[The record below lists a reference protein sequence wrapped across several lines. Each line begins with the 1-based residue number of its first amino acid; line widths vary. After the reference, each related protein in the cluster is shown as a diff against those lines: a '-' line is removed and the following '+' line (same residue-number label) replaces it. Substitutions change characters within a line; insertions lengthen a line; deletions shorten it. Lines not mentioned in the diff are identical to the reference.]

1 MCAELTASCMST
13 GQPRYY
19 LLLTGIHRFLAPLFT
34 SIANLL
40 GTSTPPTAMIQL
52 KPGIPPASL
61 SKPSHSAAR
70 RKNRMERKKNGG
82 LRFKRVFSDPAIAP
96 FDQIE
101 WGRRTAEITD
111 DGGRVIFKQ
120 EDIEVPKNWSAL
132 ATKIAVSK
140 YFYGDIANGT
150 DPYKGGRETS
160 VRQLIHRV
168 TRTITDC
175 GIADS
180 YFADAEAAETFYD
193 ELTWLCLNQH
203 GAFNSP
209 VWFNV
214 GLYHQYGVGKGAG
227 AGNYFYN
234 SETGEA
240 ERATSQYEYPQGSAC
255 FIQSVGDT
263 MEDIMRL
270 ATSEAML
277 FKFGS
282 GTGTD
287 LSSLRSTREKLSGG
301 GKPSG
306 PLSFLKVY
314 DKIANVVKS
323 GGKTRRAAK
332 MNTLKD
338 WHPDIEEF
346 IDAKQN
352 EEKKAWALIEQGYD
366 GSYNGDAYGSV
377 MYQNENLSVRV
388 SDEFMN
394 AAVDGREWV
403 TKNVRDGSP
412 CDKKD
417 ARGLLRKIA
426 EGTYI
431 CGDPGMQFD
440 STIHKW
446 HTCKG
451 TGRQNST
458 NPCSEYLFPDNTACN
473 LASLNL
479 MKFKGE
485 DEVFDVERFKAA
497 VRLFITAQ
505 EILVDNASY
514 PIKEIAENS
523 HIFRTL
529 GLGYANLGSLI
540 MSYGYGYDTV
550 EGRALCGAITAIMT
564 GEAYEQS
571 ALLAKTMGPFPGYRE
586 ARCSGVSKPAAK
598 DNVASMLEVI
608 ELHREAVEE
617 IPDVEEFGYLKK
629 EATRAWDRATDLG
642 KRHGYR
648 NAQVTVLAPTGTISF
663 LMDCDTTGI
672 EPDIALVK
680 YKLLAGGGMLKIV
693 NQTIRPALEHL
704 GYAEDEIARS
714 IEHVDLFDT
723 IEDATPGA
731 DHSAVLAG
739 RAEAGRFYPTPLRAE
754 HLPIFD
760 CAFRAHLGERS
771 LHYMA
776 HLRMM
781 AAAQPFLSGAISK
794 TVNMPEN
801 ATVDDIMNTYV
812 EGWRL
817 GLKSIAIYRD
827 GSKRSAPLNTRKTR
841 DMGAFD
847 GAMDVIAKPEELQKL
862 ILELEEEIAMLRSRL
877 DQPIRHRMPDTRMS
891 LTHRFEIAGHEGY
904 ITVGLY
910 EDGQPGELLITMWKE
925 GSTIGGLMDTVGTL
939 TSIALQY
946 GVPLESLVKKFAYQ
960 RFEPSG
966 FTKNPDIRNATS
978 ITDYVFRYLGCQ
990 FIKGYKEA
998 TSPNRAQPEFPLK
1011 EIAEMEKKAINRPV
1025 AELPRT
1031 AEKEL
1036 IDVITSHS
1044 PGEGNPKVITT
1055 GYTYADR
1062 VKEALGN
1069 MFMDIVCSHCG
1080 SDKVIRAGAC
1090 GVCTECGTS
1099 QGCS

>member
-1 MCAELTASCMST
+1 
-13 GQPRYY
+13 
-19 LLLTGIHRFLAPLFT
+19 
-34 SIANLL
+34 
-40 GTSTPPTAMIQL
+40 MIQL
-52 KPGIPPASL
+52 KPGIPPSSL
-61 SKPSHSAAR
+61 NKPRKSSDDRRSQPSK
-70 RKNRMERKKNGG
+70 KKSRG
-82 LRFKRVFSDPAIAP
+82 LHFERVFSDAAVAP

-101 WGRRTAEITD
+101 WERRTAEITD
-111 DGGRVIFKQ
+111 DGAQVIFKQ
-120 EDIEVPKNWSAL
+120 ENVEVPKSWSAL

-140 YFYGDIANGT
+140 YFYGDIAHGT

-168 TRTITDC
+168 TRTIADW
-175 GIADS
+175 GIADG
-180 YFADAEAAETFYD
+180 YFADSATAKVFYD

-214 GLYHQYGVGKGAG
+214 GLHHQYGVGRNAG

-234 SETGEA
+234 RKTGEA
-240 ERATSQYEYPQGSAC
+240 ERAATQYEYPQGSAC
-255 FIQSVGDT
+255 FIQNVKDT

-287 LSSLRSTREKLSGG
+287 LSTLRSTREKLSGG

-314 DKIANVVKS
+314 DQVANVVKS

-338 WHPDIEEF
+338 FHPDIEEF
-346 IDAKQN
+346 IDAKQK
-352 EEKKAWALIEQGYD
+352 EEKKAWALIDRGYD

-388 SDEFMN
+388 SNEFME
-394 AAVDGREWV
+394 AALEGREWWTRRV
-403 TKNVRDGSP
+403 TDGQP
-412 CDKKD
+412 CERKD
-417 ARGLLRKIA
+417 ARALLRKIA
-426 EGTYI
+426 EGTHV

-440 STIHKW
+440 TTIHKW

-458 NPCSEYLFPDNTACN
+458 NPCSEYLFLDNTACN

-479 MKFKGE
+479 MKFKTGE
-485 DEVFDVERFKAA
+485 GDFDMERFKAA
-497 VRLFITAQ
+497 VRVFITAQ
-505 EILVDNASY
+505 EIIVDNASY

-540 MSYGYGYDTV
+540 MSYGYGYDSV
-550 EGRALCGAITAIMT
+550 EGRALCGAVTAILT

-571 ALLAKTMGPFPGYRE
+571 ARVAKAMGPFPGYKD
-586 ARCSGVSKPAAK
+586 ARCSGVPKPVAK
-598 DNVASMLEVI
+598 SNVESMLEVI
-608 ELHREAVEE
+608 DLHRSAVDE
-617 IPDVEEFGYLKK
+617 IPDVDEFAYLKE
-629 EATRAWDRATDLG
+629 EAAKTWKRAADLG

-693 NQTIRPALEHL
+693 NQTVKPALEKL
-704 GYAEDEIARS
+704 GYASDEIDRIIAH
-714 IEHVDLFDT
+714 IDAFDT
-723 IEDATPGA
+723 IEDVHDA
-731 DHSAVLAG
+731 DGSIISSGLK
-739 RAEAGRFYPTPLRAE
+739 PE

-760 CAFRAHLGERS
+760 CAFKPFKGERS
-771 LHYMA
+771 LHYIA

-794 TVNMPEN
+794 TVNMPES
-801 ATVDDIMNTYV
+801 ATVEDIMNTYV

-817 GLKSIAIYRD
+817 GLKSVAIYRE

-841 DMGAFD
+841 DMGTAD
-847 GAMDVIAKPEELQKL
+847 DADVALDVTVERDDFEKR
-862 ILELEEEIAMLRSRL
+862 ILELEEELARVRVEV
-877 DQPIRHRMPDTRMS
+877 DKPVRHRMPDTRMS

-910 EDGQPGELLITMWKE
+910 EDGQPGELFITMSKE

-978 ITDYVFRYLGCQ
+978 ITDYVFRWLACQ

-998 TSPNRAQPEFPLK
+998 TSPSRGQAELPLR
-1011 EIAEMEKKAINRPV
+1011 EIAEMEKKAVNRPV
-1025 AELPRT
+1025 SDLART
-1031 AEKEL
+1031 GEKEL
-1036 IDVITSHS
+1036 IDVITNDCPNEGSPVVVGNGSSHA
-1044 PGEGNPKVITT
+1044 E
-1055 GYTYADR
+1055 R
-1062 VKEALGN
+1062 VQEALGN

>member
-1 MCAELTASCMST
+1 
-13 GQPRYY
+13 
-19 LLLTGIHRFLAPLFT
+19 
-34 SIANLL
+34 
-40 GTSTPPTAMIQL
+40 
-52 KPGIPPASL
+52 
-61 SKPSHSAAR
+61 
-70 RKNRMERKKNGG
+70 MERKKNGG
-82 LRFKRVFSDPAIAP
+82 LCFKRVFSDAVVAP

-101 WGRRTAEITD
+101 WERRTAEITD
-111 DGGRVIFKQ
+111 DGGKVIFKQ

-175 GIADS
+175 GIADG

-214 GLYHQYGVGKGAG
+214 GLYHQYGIGKGAG

-234 SETGEA
+234 RETGKA
-240 ERATSQYEYPQGSAC
+240 ERAASQYEYPQGSAC

-277 FKFGS
+277 FKYGS

-314 DKIANVVKS
+314 DQIANVVKS

-346 IDAKQN
+346 IDAKQK
-352 EEKKAWALIEQGYD
+352 EEKKAWALIEHGYD

-377 MYQNENLSVRV
+377 MYQNENVSVRV
-388 SDEFMN
+388 SDEFMD
-394 AAVDGREWV
+394 AALEGHDWWTRRVTDG
-403 TKNVRDGSP
+403 KP
-412 CDKKD
+412 CEKKD
-417 ARGLLRKIA
+417 ARALLRKIA
-426 EGTYI
+426 EGTWI

-440 STIHKW
+440 TTIHKW

-451 TGRQNST
+451 TDRQNST
-458 NPCSEYLFPDNTACN
+458 NPCSEYLFLDNTACN

-479 MKFKGE
+479 IKFKTADG
-485 DEVFDVERFKAA
+485 DFDVERFKAA
-497 VRLFITAQ
+497 VRIFITAQ
-505 EILVDNASY
+505 EIIVDNASY

-540 MSYGYGYDTV
+540 MSYGYGYDSV

-564 GEAYEQS
+564 GEAYAQS
-571 ALLAKTMGPFPGYRE
+571 ARMARAMGAFPGYRDSR
-586 ARCSGVSKPAAK
+586 ASGVAKPVAK
-598 DNVASMLEVI
+598 DNVGSMLDVI
-608 ELHREAVEE
+608 ERHRCAVHQISDAKEFAHLKEEAAKTW
-617 IPDVEEFGYLKK
+617 D
-629 EATRAWDRATDLG
+629 EAADLG
-642 KRHGYR
+642 NPHGYR

-693 NQTIRPALEHL
+693 NQTIKPALEKL
-704 GYAEDEIARS
+704 GYGSHEIERVVAH
-714 IEHVDLFDT
+714 IDAFDT
-723 IEDATPGA
+723 IEDVIDA
-731 DHSAVLAG
+731 DGTKISSGLK
-739 RAEAGRFYPTPLRAE
+739 PE

-760 CAFRAHLGERS
+760 CAFKPFKGERS
-771 LHYMA
+771 LHYLA
-776 HLRMM
+776 HLKMM

-794 TVNMPEN
+794 TVNLPES
-801 ATVDDIMNTYV
+801 ATVDDIMNTYI

-817 GLKSIAIYRD
+817 GLKSIAIYRE
-827 GSKRSAPLNTRKTR
+827 GSKRSAPLNTRKTK
-841 DMGAFD
+841 DMGTVAA
-847 GAMDVIAKPEELQKL
+847 GADSGGTAGVESR
-862 ILELEEEIAMLRSRL
+862 ILELEQELATLRRQL
-877 DQPIRHRMPDTRMS
+877 DQPVRHRMPDTRTS
-891 LTHRFEIAGHEGY
+891 LTHKFEIAGHEGY

-910 EDGQPGELLITMWKE
+910 EDGQPGELFITMSKE

-966 FTKNPDIRNATS
+966 FTKNPDIRHATS
-978 ITDYVFRYLGCQ
+978 ITDYVFRWLACQ

-998 TSPNRAQPEFPLK
+998 TAPNRAQPDLPLK
-1011 EIAEMEKKAINRPV
+1011 EIPDIEKKALNRPV
-1025 AELPRT
+1025 TDLART
-1031 AEKEL
+1031 GDKEV
-1036 IDVITSHS
+1036 IDVVTGHPSNPGNGGTS
-1044 PGEGNPKVITT
+1044 GGGNGKGVVTSS
-1055 GYTYADR
+1055 DR
-1062 VKEALGN
+1062 VTVALGSI
-1069 MFMDIVCSHCG
+1069 FMGITCSVCG

-1090 GVCTECGTS
+1090 GVCIDCGTS

>member
-1 MCAELTASCMST
+1 
-13 GQPRYY
+13 
-19 LLLTGIHRFLAPLFT
+19 
-34 SIANLL
+34 
-40 GTSTPPTAMIQL
+40 MIQL

-61 SKPSHSAAR
+61 KGPSEPAVR
-70 RKNRMERKKNGG
+70 RKNRAEKKKNTG
-82 LRFKRVFSDPAIAP
+82 LRFERVFSDAAVAP
-96 FDQIE
+96 FDQVE
-101 WGRRTAEITD
+101 WERRTAEITD
-111 DGGRVIFKQ
+111 DSGKVIFKQ
-120 EDIEVPKNWSAL
+120 EDIEVPKSWSAL

-160 VRQLIHRV
+160 VRQLVHRV
-168 TRTITDC
+168 TRTI
-175 GIADS
+175 ADWGLADG
-180 YFADAEAAETFYD
+180 YFADAEAAELFYD
-193 ELTWLCLNQH
+193 ELTWLCLNQY

-209 VWFNV
+209 VWFNL

-234 SETGEA
+234 RETGEA
-240 ERATSQYEYPQGSAC
+240 ERAVSQYEYPQGSAC
-255 FIQSVGDT
+255 FIQSVDDT

-277 FKFGS
+277 FKYGS

-314 DKIANVVKS
+314 DQVANVVKS

-346 IDAKQN
+346 IDAKQK
-352 EEKKAWALIEQGYD
+352 EEKKAWALIEHGYD

-377 MYQNENLSVRV
+377 MYQNENVSVRV
-388 SDEFMN
+388 SDEFME
-394 AAVDGREWV
+394 AALEGREWWTRRV
-403 TKNVRDGSP
+403 TDGKP
-412 CDKKD
+412 CERKD
-417 ARGLLRKIA
+417 SRSLLRKIA

-446 HTCKG
+446 HTCKS

-458 NPCSEYLFPDNTACN
+458 NPCSEYLFLDNTACN

-479 MKFKGE
+479 MKFKTAEG
-485 DEVFDVERFKAA
+485 DFDVERFKAA
-497 VRLFITAQ
+497 VRIFITAQ
-505 EILVDNASY
+505 EIIVDNASY
-514 PIKEIAENS
+514 PIKDIAENS

-540 MSYGYGYDTV
+540 MSYGFGYDSV

-571 ALLAKTMGPFPGYRE
+571 ARLARVIGPFPGYRD
-586 ARCSGVSKPAAK
+586 ARASGVPKPVAK

-608 ELHREAVEE
+608 ELHRGAVREISDAREFAHLKEEAARV
-617 IPDVEEFGYLKK
+617 
-629 EATRAWDRATDLG
+629 WDSAAELG
-642 KRHGYR
+642 KRYGYR
-648 NAQVTVLAPTGTISF
+648 NAQATVLAPTGTISF

-693 NQTIRPALEHL
+693 NQTVKPALEKL
-704 GYAEDEIARS
+704 GYNSEEIERIIAH
-714 IEHVDLFDT
+714 IDAFDT
-723 IEDATPGA
+723 IEDVTDTDGSTISSGLKP
-731 DHSAVLAG
+731 
-739 RAEAGRFYPTPLRAE
+739 E
-754 HLPIFD
+754 HLAIFD
-760 CAFRAHLGERS
+760 CAFKPFKGERS
-771 LHYMA
+771 LNYLA

-794 TVNMPEN
+794 TVNMPEA

-817 GLKSIAIYRD
+817 GLKSVAIYRE
-827 GSKRSAPLNTRKTR
+827 GSKRSAPLNTRKTK
-841 DMGAFD
+841 DMGTVTAGAD
-847 GAMDVIAKPEELQKL
+847 GGSSDATGTEGLQERV
-862 ILELEEEIAMLRSRL
+862 LELEKELAALRGQL
-877 DQPIRHRMPDTRMS
+877 DQPVRHRMPDTRTS
-891 LTHRFEIAGHEGY
+891 LTHKFEIAGHEGY

-910 EDGQPGELLITMWKE
+910 EDDQPGELFITMSKE

-966 FTKNPDIRNATS
+966 FTKNPDIRHATS
-978 ITDYVFRYLGCQ
+978 ITDYVFRWLACR

-998 TSPNRAQPEFPLK
+998 TSPNRAQPDLPLK
-1011 EIAEMEKKAINRPV
+1011 EIAEIEKKAVNRPV
-1025 AELPRT
+1025 SDLART
-1031 AEKEL
+1031 GDKEV
-1036 IDVITSHS
+1036 IDVITNHL
-1044 PGEGNPKVITT
+1044 PGDSAPLGQNGNGV
-1055 GYTYADR
+1055 GRADR
-1062 VKEALGN
+1062 VTVALGSI
-1069 MFMDIVCSHCG
+1069 FMGITCSVCG

>member
-1 MCAELTASCMST
+1 
-13 GQPRYY
+13 
-19 LLLTGIHRFLAPLFT
+19 
-34 SIANLL
+34 
-40 GTSTPPTAMIQL
+40 MIQL
-52 KPGIPPASL
+52 KPGLSPSSLNRPRKSSLRTKSRASKKK
-61 SKPSHSAAR
+61 SK
-70 RKNRMERKKNGG
+70 G
-82 LRFKRVFSDPAIAP
+82 LRFERVFSDAKVAP
-96 FDQIE
+96 FDQVDWE
-101 WGRRTAEITD
+101 RRTAEITD
-111 DGGRVIFKQ
+111 DSGKVIFKQ
-120 EDIEVPKNWSAL
+120 ENIEVPKSWSAL

-150 DPYKGGRETS
+150 DPHTGGRETS
-160 VRQLIHRV
+160 VRQLVHRV
-168 TRTITDC
+168 TRTVTDW
-175 GIADS
+175 GIADG
-180 YFADAEAAETFYD
+180 YFANAEQAQIFYD
-193 ELTWLCLNQH
+193 ELTWLCVNQH

-214 GLYHQYGVGKGAG
+214 GLYHQYGTGRDAG

-234 SETGEA
+234 RATGIA

-255 FIQSVGDT
+255 FIQSVEDT

-270 ATSEAML
+270 AMSEAML
-277 FKFGS
+277 FKYGS
-282 GTGTD
+282 GTGSD

-314 DKIANVVKS
+314 DQVANVVKS

-346 IDAKQN
+346 IDAKQK

-388 SDEFMN
+388 SDEFMD
-394 AAVDGREWV
+394 AAVEGREWW
-403 TKNVRDGSP
+403 TKKVRDGKP
-412 CDKKD
+412 CERKE
-417 ARGLLRKIA
+417 ARTLLRKIA
-426 EGTYI
+426 EGTHI

-451 TGRQNST
+451 TDRQNLT
-458 NPCSEYLFPDNTACN
+458 NPCSEYLFLDNTACN

-485 DEVFDVERFKAA
+485 EGVFDVERFKAA
-497 VRLFITAQ
+497 CRVYITAQ

-540 MSYGYGYDTV
+540 MSYGYGYDSV
-550 EGRALCGAITAIMT
+550 EGRALCGAITSIMT

-571 ALLAKTMGPFPGYRE
+571 ARMARTMGPFPGYRD
-586 ARCSGVSKPAAK
+586 AHCSGVAKPVAK
-598 DNVASMLEVI
+598 NNVAAMQEVI
-608 ELHREAVEE
+608 ELHRSAVREIAPNEE
-617 IPDVEEFGYLKK
+617 VAYLK
-629 EATRAWDRATDLG
+629 EDAARVWDSAADLG
-642 KRHGYR
+642 KKYGYR

-663 LMDCDTTGI
+663 LMDCDTTAI

-693 NQTIRPALEHL
+693 NQTVTPALEKL
-704 GYAEDEIARS
+704 GYNSEEIERIIAH
-714 IEHVDLFDT
+714 IDAFDT
-723 IEDATPGA
+723 IEDIA
-731 DHSAVLAG
+731 DSDGSTISSGLK
-739 RAEAGRFYPTPLRAE
+739 PE

-760 CAFRAHLGERS
+760 CAFKAYKGERS
-771 LHYMA
+771 LGYMA

-794 TVNMPEN
+794 TVNMPAT
-801 ATVDDIMNTYV
+801 ATVEEIMNTYI

-817 GLKSIAIYRD
+817 GLKAIAIYRD
-827 GSKRSAPLNTRKTR
+827 GSKRSALLNTRKTR
-841 DMGAFD
+841 DMG
-847 GAMDVIAKPEELQKL
+847 GAAEDVVCDVNVEPEELQKR
-862 ILELEEEIAMLRSRL
+862 ILELEEELEVARVR
-877 DQPIRHRMPDTRMS
+877 PVRHKMPDTRMS

-904 ITVGLY
+904 ITVGLF
-910 EDGQPGELLITMWKE
+910 EDKMPGELFVTMSKE

-978 ITDYVFRYLGCQ
+978 IADYVFRWLGCQ

-998 TSPNRAQPEFPLK
+998 TSPNRAQPELPMK
-1011 EIAEMEKKAINRPV
+1011 EISEIEKKAINRPV
-1025 AELPRT
+1025 HDLPRT
-1031 AEKEL
+1031 AEKEV
-1036 IDVITSHS
+1036 IDVVTNHVPNDGS
-1044 PGEGNPKVITT
+1044 PNVNGNGHTH
-1055 GYTYADR
+1055 ADR

-1069 MFMDIVCSHCG
+1069 MFMDITCSSCG
-1080 SDKVIRAGAC
+1080 SEKVIRAGAC

>member
-1 MCAELTASCMST
+1 
-13 GQPRYY
+13 
-19 LLLTGIHRFLAPLFT
+19 
-34 SIANLL
+34 
-40 GTSTPPTAMIQL
+40 
-52 KPGIPPASL
+52 
-61 SKPSHSAAR
+61 
-70 RKNRMERKKNGG
+70 
-82 LRFKRVFSDPAIAP
+82 
-96 FDQIE
+96 
-101 WGRRTAEITD
+101 
-111 DGGRVIFKQ
+111 
-120 EDIEVPKNWSAL
+120 
-132 ATKIAVSK
+132 
-140 YFYGDIANGT
+140 
-150 DPYKGGRETS
+150 
-160 VRQLIHRV
+160 
-168 TRTITDC
+168 
-175 GIADS
+175 
-180 YFADAEAAETFYD
+180 
-193 ELTWLCLNQH
+193 
-203 GAFNSP
+203 
-209 VWFNV
+209 
-214 GLYHQYGVGKGAG
+214 
-227 AGNYFYN
+227 
-234 SETGEA
+234 
-240 ERATSQYEYPQGSAC
+240 
-255 FIQSVGDT
+255 
-263 MEDIMRL
+263 
-270 ATSEAML
+270 
-277 FKFGS
+277 
-282 GTGTD
+282 
-287 LSSLRSTREKLSGG
+287 
-301 GKPSG
+301 
-306 PLSFLKVY
+306 
-314 DKIANVVKS
+314 
-323 GGKTRRAAK
+323 
-332 MNTLKD
+332 
-338 WHPDIEEF
+338 
-346 IDAKQN
+346 
-352 EEKKAWALIEQGYD
+352 
-366 GSYNGDAYGSV
+366 
-377 MYQNENLSVRV
+377 
-388 SDEFMN
+388 
-394 AAVDGREWV
+394 
-403 TKNVRDGSP
+403 
-412 CDKKD
+412 
-417 ARGLLRKIA
+417 
-426 EGTYI
+426 
-431 CGDPGMQFD
+431 
-440 STIHKW
+440 
-446 HTCKG
+446 
-451 TGRQNST
+451 
-458 NPCSEYLFPDNTACN
+458 
-473 LASLNL
+473 
-479 MKFKGE
+479 
-485 DEVFDVERFKAA
+485 
-497 VRLFITAQ
+497 
-505 EILVDNASY
+505 
-514 PIKEIAENS
+514 
-523 HIFRTL
+523 
-529 GLGYANLGSLI
+529 
-540 MSYGYGYDTV
+540 
-550 EGRALCGAITAIMT
+550 
-564 GEAYEQS
+564 
-571 ALLAKTMGPFPGYRE
+571 
-586 ARCSGVSKPAAK
+586 VSKPPAK
-598 DNVASMLEVI
+598 DNVGSMLEVI
-608 ELHREAVEE
+608 DLHREAVEE
-617 IPDVEEFGYLKK
+617 IPDAGEFGYLKK
-629 EATRAWDRATDLG
+629 EAARAWDRAAELG

-693 NQTIRPALEHL
+693 NRTIRPALQHL
-704 GYAEDEIARS
+704 GYAEEEIARI

-739 RAEAGRFYPTPLRAE
+739 RAEAGRLYPTPLRAE

-841 DMGAFD
+841 DMGASD
-847 GAMDVIAKPEELQKL
+847 SAMDVIADPEELQKR

-904 ITVGLY
+904 ITIGLY
-910 EDGQPGELLITMWKE
+910 EDGQPGELFITMSKE

-998 TSPNRAQPEFPLK
+998 TSPNRAQSEFPLK

-1055 GYTYADR
+1055 GYTHADR

>member
-1 MCAELTASCMST
+1 
-13 GQPRYY
+13 
-19 LLLTGIHRFLAPLFT
+19 
-34 SIANLL
+34 
-40 GTSTPPTAMIQL
+40 MIQL
-52 KPGIPPASL
+52 RPGIPPASL
-61 SKPSHSAAR
+61 NEPSKLAER
-70 RKNRMERKKNGG
+70 QKNRAGKKKNTG
-82 LRFKRVFSDPAIAP
+82 LRFKRVFSDAAVSP

-101 WGRRTAEITD
+101 WERRTAEIND
-111 DGGRVIFKQ
+111 DSGKVIFKQ
-120 EDIEVPKNWSAL
+120 ENIEVPKSWSAL

-140 YFYGDIANGT
+140 YFYGDIGNGT
-150 DPYKGGRETS
+150 DPHKGGRETS

-168 TRTITDC
+168 TRTITDW
-175 GIADS
+175 GIADG
-180 YFADAEAAETFYD
+180 YFADTEAAETFHD
-193 ELTWLCLNQH
+193 DLTWLCLNQH

-214 GLYHQYGVGKGAG
+214 GLYHQYGVGRGAG

-234 SETGEA
+234 RETGKA

-255 FIQSVGDT
+255 FIQRVDDT

-270 ATSEAML
+270 AMSEAML
-277 FKFGS
+277 FKYGS

-314 DKIANVVKS
+314 DQVANVVKS

-346 IDAKQN
+346 IDAKQK
-352 EEKKAWALIEQGYD
+352 EEKKAWALVEQGYD

-388 SDEFMN
+388 SDEFME
-394 AAVDGREWV
+394 AALEGREWW
-403 TKNVRDGSP
+403 TRRVRDGKS
-412 CDKKD
+412 CERKD
-417 ARGLLRKIA
+417 ARTLLRKIA
-426 EGTYI
+426 EGTHV

-451 TGRQNST
+451 TDRQNST
-458 NPCSEYLFPDNTACN
+458 NPCSEYLFLDNTACN

-479 MKFKGE
+479 MKFKAADG
-485 DEVFDVERFKAA
+485 DFDVERFKAA
-497 VRLFITAQ
+497 VRIFITAQ
-505 EILVDNASY
+505 EIIVDNASY

-529 GLGYANLGSLI
+529 GLGYANLGSLV
-540 MSYGYGYDTV
+540 MSYGFGYDSV

-571 ALLAKTMGPFPGYRE
+571 ARLAQAIGPFPGYHD
-586 ARCSGVSKPAAK
+586 ARASGVPKPVTK

-608 ELHREAVEE
+608 DLHRCAVRE
-617 IPDVEEFGYLKK
+617 ISDAEEFAHLKE
-629 EATRAWDRATDLG
+629 EAAKVWESAEELG
-642 KRHGYR
+642 KRYGYR

-693 NQTIRPALEHL
+693 NQTVKPALEKL
-704 GYAEDEIARS
+704 DYNSEEIERIIAH
-714 IEHVDLFDT
+714 IDAFDT
-723 IEDATPGA
+723 IEDITDTDGSKISSGLKP
-731 DHSAVLAG
+731 
-739 RAEAGRFYPTPLRAE
+739 E
-754 HLPIFD
+754 HLSIFD
-760 CAFRAHLGERS
+760 CAFKPFKGERS
-771 LHYMA
+771 LNYMA

-794 TVNMPEN
+794 TVNMPET

-827 GSKRSAPLNTRKTR
+827 GSKRSAPLNTRKTKHMGTVEDVDVALDATIGR
-841 DMGAFD
+841 DQLE
-847 GAMDVIAKPEELQKL
+847 KR
-862 ILELEEEIAMLRSRL
+862 ILELEEELGMLRGKL
-877 DQPIRHRMPDTRMS
+877 DKPIRHRMPDTRMS

-910 EDGQPGELLITMWKE
+910 EDGQPGELFITMSKE

-966 FTKNPDIRNATS
+966 FTKNPDIRHATS
-978 ITDYVFRYLGCQ
+978 ITDYVFRWLACQ

-998 TSPNRAQPEFPLK
+998 TSPTRGQTELPLK
-1011 EIAEMEKKAINRPV
+1011 EIPAMEKKALNRPV
-1025 AELPRT
+1025 SDLART
-1031 AEKEL
+1031 GEKEL

-1044 PGEGNPKVITT
+1044 PNDGLPQAVDNGSSH
-1055 GYTYADR
+1055 ADR
-1062 VKEALGN
+1062 VQEALGN

>member
-1 MCAELTASCMST
+1 
-13 GQPRYY
+13 
-19 LLLTGIHRFLAPLFT
+19 
-34 SIANLL
+34 
-40 GTSTPPTAMIQL
+40 MIQL
-52 KPGIPPASL
+52 KTGISASQFNKGRKRRG
-61 SKPSHSAAR
+61 STRVRRNANPRSA
-70 RKNRMERKKNGG
+70 G
-82 LRFKRVFSDPAIAP
+82 LVFKRVFSDAKRAP
-96 FDQIE
+96 FDE
-101 WGRRTAEITD
+101 MGWERRTAEITD
-111 DGGRVIFKQ
+111 DSGKIIFKQ
-120 EDIEVPKNWSAL
+120 DNIEVPADWSEL

-150 DPYKGGRETS
+150 DPEKGGRETS

-168 TRTITDC
+168 TRTI
-175 GIADS
+175 ADWGLLDG
-180 YFADAEAAETFYD
+180 YFADTQTADLFYD

-214 GLYHQYGVGKGAG
+214 GLYQQYGIGDGAG
-227 AGNYFYN
+227 EGNYFYN
-234 SETGEA
+234 RETGTA
-240 ERATSQYEYPQGSAC
+240 DRAATQYEYPQGSAC
-255 FIQSVGDT
+255 FIQSVNDT

-282 GTGTD
+282 GTGSD
-287 LSSLRSTREKLSGG
+287 LSTLRSTREKLSGG

-314 DKIANVVKS
+314 DQVANVVKS

-346 IDAKQN
+346 IDAKQK

-388 SDEFMN
+388 SDEFMH
-394 AAVDGREWV
+394 AALEDREWW
-403 TKNVRDGSP
+403 TRRVRDGSP
-412 CDKKD
+412 CERKD
-417 ARGLLRKIA
+417 ARILLRKIA
-426 EGTYI
+426 EGTHI

-458 NPCSEYLFPDNTACN
+458 NPCSEYLFLDNTACN

-479 MKFKGE
+479 MKFKKADGM
-485 DEVFDVERFKAA
+485 FDVDRFKAA
-497 VRLFITAQ
+497 VRVFITAQ
-505 EILVDNASY
+505 EIIVDNASY

-529 GLGYANLGSLI
+529 GLGYANLGSLV
-540 MSYGYGYDTV
+540 MSYGYGYDSV

-586 ARCSGVSKPAAK
+586 ARCSGVSKPVAR

-608 ELHREAVEE
+608 DLHRDAVEE
-617 IPDVEEFGYLKK
+617 IPDAEEFAYLKK
-629 EATRAWDRATDLG
+629 EAARAWDRAADLG

-704 GYAEDEIARS
+704 GYAEEEIERI

-723 IEDATPGA
+723 IEDATPAA

-739 RAEAGRFYPTPLRAE
+739 RAEPGRLYPTALRSE

-847 GAMDVIAKPEELQKL
+847 GAMDVTAEPEELQQR

-910 EDGQPGELLITMWKE
+910 EDGQPGELFITMSKE

-998 TSPNRAQPEFPLK
+998 TSPNRAQSEFPLK

-1036 IDVITSHS
+1036 IDVITSDS
-1044 PGEGNPKVITT
+1044 PGEGNPKVIST
-1055 GYTYADR
+1055 GYTHADR

>member
-1 MCAELTASCMST
+1 
-13 GQPRYY
+13 
-19 LLLTGIHRFLAPLFT
+19 
-34 SIANLL
+34 
-40 GTSTPPTAMIQL
+40 MIQL

-61 SKPSHSAAR
+61 ERSPKPTEH
-70 RKNRMERKKNGG
+70 RKVRPEKTKNAG
-82 LRFKRVFSDPAIAP
+82 LHFERVFSDAAVAP

-101 WGRRTAEITD
+101 WDRRTAEIND
-111 DGGRVIFKQ
+111 DSGKVIFKQ
-120 EDIEVPKNWSAL
+120 EDIEVPKSWSPL

-150 DPYKGGRETS
+150 DPYKGGREMS

-168 TRTITDC
+168 TRTITDW
-175 GIADS
+175 GIADG
-180 YFADAEAAETFYD
+180 YFADQEAAEIFYD
-193 ELTWLCLNQH
+193 DLTWLCLNQH

-214 GLYHQYGVGKGAG
+214 GLYHQYGVGKDRG

-234 SETGEA
+234 RETGKA
-240 ERATSQYEYPQGSAC
+240 QRASSQYEYPQGSAC

-270 ATSEAML
+270 AMSEAML
-277 FKFGS
+277 FKYGS

-314 DKIANVVKS
+314 DQVANVVKS

-346 IDAKQN
+346 IDAKQK

-377 MYQNENLSVRV
+377 MYQNENVSVRV
-388 SDEFMN
+388 SDEFMD
-394 AAVDGREWV
+394 ASLEGREWWTRRV
-403 TKNVRDGSP
+403 IDGKP
-412 CDKKD
+412 CERKD
-417 ARGLLRKIA
+417 ARTLLRKIA

-451 TGRQNST
+451 TDRQNST
-458 NPCSEYLFPDNTACN
+458 NPCSEYLFLDNTACN

-479 MKFKGE
+479 MKFKTPDG
-485 DEVFDVERFKAA
+485 DFDVERFKAA
-497 VRLFITAQ
+497 VRIFITAQ
-505 EILVDNASY
+505 EIIVDNASY

-540 MSYGYGYDTV
+540 MSYGFGYDSV
-550 EGRALCGAITAIMT
+550 EGRALCGAITATMT

-571 ALLAKTMGPFPGYRE
+571 ARMAQALGPFPGYHD
-586 ARCSGVSKPAAK
+586 ASASGVPKPVAK
-598 DNVASMLEVI
+598 DNVASMLEVMK
-608 ELHREAVEE
+608 LHRQAVRE
-617 IPDVEEFGYLKK
+617 IPETKEFAHLKK
-629 EATRAWDRATDLG
+629 EAAKVWDTAANLG
-642 KRHGYR
+642 KCYGYR

-693 NQTIRPALEHL
+693 NQTVKPALEKL
-704 GYAEDEIARS
+704 GYNSEEIERIIAH
-714 IEHVDLFDT
+714 IDAFDT
-723 IEDATPGA
+723 IEDVTDTDGTKI
-731 DHSAVLAG
+731 SSG
-739 RAEAGRFYPTPLRAE
+739 LRPE

-760 CAFRAHLGERS
+760 CAFKPFKGERA

-776 HLRMM
+776 HLKMM

-794 TVNMPEN
+794 TVNMPEG

-817 GLKSIAIYRD
+817 GLKSIAIYRES
-827 GSKRSAPLNTRKTR
+827 SKRSAPLNTRKTK
-841 DMGAFD
+841 DMGAATD
-847 GAMDVIAKPEELQKL
+847 PGHGLSVEAVADALQKR
-862 ILELEEEIAMLRSRL
+862 ILELEQELDTLRSQA
-877 DQPIRHRMPDTRMS
+877 DQPVRHRMPDTRS
-891 LTHRFEIAGHEGY
+891 SKTHRFEIAGHEGY

-910 EDGQPGELLITMWKE
+910 EDGQPGELFITMSKE

-966 FTKNPDIRNATS
+966 FTKSPHIRHATS
-978 ITDYVFRYLGCQ
+978 ITDYVFRWLACE
-990 FIKGYKEA
+990 FIEGYKEA
-998 TSPNRAQPEFPLK
+998 TSPSRAQPDLPLK
-1011 EIAEMEKKAINRPV
+1011 EIGEIEKKAVNRPV
-1025 AELPRT
+1025 TDLAHT
-1031 AEKEL
+1031 ADKQV
-1036 IDVITSHS
+1036 IDVITNNNPGSAARHS
-1044 PGEGNPKVITT
+1044 GN
-1055 GYTYADR
+1055 GNGHADR
-1062 VKEALGN
+1062 VMVALGSI
-1069 MFMDIVCSHCG
+1069 FMGITCSVCG